1 LKKLFKKRLP
11 YPVSNASSGLV
22 ILQMLALIYLAVSAP
37 LLARNLGFL
46 LWEMAGIVLVISGLI
61 GLNWKSFSVF
71 PEPRP
76 DGKLITTGIYA
87 FIRHPMYAGI
97 LAITYVLVLDFPTG
111 PRALALLILTSVFL
125 VKIQK
130 EERWLA
136 AQYPDSEDWRKKT
149 DRLIPFIW

>member
-1 LKKLFKKRLP
+1 LRKLFKKRAH
-11 YPVSNASSGLV
+11 YPVSIASAVLV
-22 ILQMLALIYLAVSAP
+22 ILQMLALFYLAISAP

-46 LWEMAGIVLVISGLI
+46 LWELAGILIVISGLI

-76 DGKLITTGIYA
+76 DGKLVTTGIYA

-97 LAITYVLVLDFPTG
+97 LAFTSVLVLDYPSW
-111 PRALALLILTSVFL
+111 PRALALLILTTVFL
-125 VKIQK
+125 IKIQK
-130 EERWLA
+130 EERWLEN
-136 AQYPDSEDWRKKT
+136 QYPESKDWRDKT